1 MPASWEDR
9 GPRRLPKA
17 IYSLRSDPRF
27 AWCMHVPESFI
38 SAPDDHRLV
47 VAVHGSSRNLQGYR
61 SGFAPHAD
69 RHRWVVLAPLFP
81 VGVRGDGDPDGYK
94 MLVEGDIRYD
104 RVLLAMVGEI
114 QQVLST
120 RFPRFGLFG
129 FSGGGQFAHRF
140 LYVHPERLWGVTIG
154 APGAT
159 TRIDER
165 FDYWLGTR
173 NLQAVFGK
181 PLDLDTM
188 RKVPVQL
195 LCGEEDTAEL
205 KIPVHLAEK
214 VKALGPIG
222 RNRIERMQLLLAN
235 YQDHQMD
242 VRLHFVPG
250 VGHEGVRCIDAATG
264 FLGSLST
271 QSITSE
277 PVR

>member
-1 MPASWEDR
+1 MPVSWEDR

-27 AWCMHVPESFI
+27 AWCMHVPESFA
-38 SAPDDHRLV
+38 SAPDDHRLM

-61 SGFAPHAD
+61 NGFAAHAD

-104 RVLLAMVGEI
+104 QVLLAMVGEVEH
-114 QQVLST
+114 VLST
-120 RFPRFGLFG
+120 RFSRFGLFG

-140 LYVHPERLWGVTIG
+140 LYIHPKRLWGVTVG

-173 NLQAVFGK
+173 NLETVFGQ
-181 PLDLDTM
+181 PLDLEAM

-205 KIPVHLAEK
+205 KIPAHLAEK
-214 VKALGPIG
+214 VKSLGPIG
-222 RNRIERMQLLLAN
+222 RNRIERIQLLLTN

-242 VRLHFVPG
+242 VRLHFVSG
-250 VGHEGVRCIDAATG
+250 VGHEGLRCIDAATE
-264 FLGSLST
+264 FLGGPST
-271 QSITSE
+271 QNTTSE
-277 PVR
+277 LVR